1 MSIIQKSQKALEYDK
16 VLLKLAGYA
25 KTAQSIKLCRELA
38 PFELKEDIQNSLNL
52 TKEAKSLPV
61 TEEAVKDSLF
71 QSENWKPFT
80 DALYTAAKRP
90 GSAEYPTVEQEI
102 ANMYMKVV
110 MGSATIEEAMNKGH
124 KKVQETLD
132 ELFENY

>member
-52 TKEAKSLPV
+52 TKEAKSLLDNAIDIPIDFIQNF
-61 TEEAVKDSLF
+61 EELKKKNEYFKEEELIDIAKTLRVFRLVNNFLKENLTYDSDLCKLSGQIYTNKNRSKKDFL
-71 QSENWKPFT
+71 
-80 DALYTAAKRP
+80 
-90 GSAEYPTVEQEI
+90 
-102 ANMYMKVV
+102 
-110 MGSATIEEAMNKGH
+110 
-124 KKVQETLD
+124 
-132 ELFENY
+132 

>member
-52 TKEAKSLPV
+52 TKEAKSLLDNAIDIPIDFIQNF
-61 TEEAVKDSLF
+61 EELKKKNEYFKEEELIDI
-71 QSENWKPFT
+71 
-80 DALYTAAKRP
+80 AK
-90 GSAEYPTVEQEI
+90 
-102 ANMYMKVV
+102 
-110 MGSATIEEAMNKGH
+110 
-124 KKVQETLD
+124 TLRVFR
-132 ELFENY
+132 LVNNFL